1 MGEAPDGGE
10 HLAPVIPLFG
20 PAAPGARA
28 ARPERARRTTDAG
41 PTHPTERIPAGGA
54 PRDDAASGRA
64 DASAPDGADRWHT
77 TWRDLGRERMRPAP
91 APVFSTVER
100 GGVRVIEVGDGGD
113 AAAAGDRSDAA
124 AVGDGGDAAAT
135 GDVSGASAPEPAR
148 VAAAAERKL
157 VRSLAS
163 RGLSISE
170 ARAKLRQQDL
180 PAELV
185 DDIIERLVR
194 TGALDD
200 DRLAE
205 QLVHAA
211 TSRKKQGRRA
221 IAQSLAAR
229 GIPRDAID
237 SALADLPD
245 DDAERA
251 LEFARAKAAQLARY
265 DDDTAL
271 RRLVGQLARRGFGG
285 SMAMSAARRALD
297 EARRPGGRVRFD

>member
-54 PRDDAASGRA
+54 RRDDAAPGRA
-64 DASAPDGADRWHT
+64 DGSAPDGADRWHT

-100 GGVRVIEVGDGGD
+100 GGVRVIEVGDGSD
-113 AAAAGDRSDAA
+113 ASAAGDRSDAA
-124 AVGDGGDAAAT
+124 GTGGA
-135 GDVSGASAPEPAR
+135 SGASAPEPAR

-163 RGLSISE
+163 RGLSIAE

-180 PAELV
+180 PAELI

-237 SALADLPD
+237 AVLADLPD